1 MRDGVAL
8 IRALFCREPPRCGG
22 GSSYTLQPTPTDYT
36 LSGALLPI
44 PSKQQVWL
52 LGLYNKLLRRYAPF
66 TSDMRDLASHAE

>member
-8 IRALFCREPPRCGG
+8 IRALCCREPPRCEG
-22 GSSYTLQPTPTDYT
+22 GSSYTLKPTPTYYT

-52 LGLYNKLLRRYAPF
+52 LGLYNKQ
-66 TSDMRDLASHAE
+66 ASSSIRTVHV